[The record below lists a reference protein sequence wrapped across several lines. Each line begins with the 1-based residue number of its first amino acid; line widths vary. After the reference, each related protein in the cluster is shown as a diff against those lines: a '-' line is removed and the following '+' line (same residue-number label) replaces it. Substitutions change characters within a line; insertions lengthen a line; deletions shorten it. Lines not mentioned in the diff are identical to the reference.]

1 MDIPNGVIQDI
12 VDIEK
17 DEEPRIQSPAYMTDH
32 CYAKPVVEE
41 KSKQFENQFANDHG
55 YSRFV
60 QIDRFIQ
67 QVDFEK
73 IEYLMFCLPF

>member
-1 MDIPNGVIQDI
+1 MPVRRASVAVSVVDIPNGEIQ
-12 VDIEK
+12 
-17 DEEPRIQSPAYMTDH
+17 DH